1 MSITS
6 ADICAAAD
14 QLNGFV
20 GFNAKA
26 GHYIVRFSEDS
37 FGMDVPDASIT
48 PASEFVLC
56 PLEGDLMTLKR
67 ERIQILLDQHVNDR
81 LQISAPLLAYMRH
94 QEQAEIVAQR
104 FLQ

>member
-6 ADICAAAD
+6 ADICAAARPT
-14 QLNGFV
+14 QRFCRLQRQ
-20 GFNAKA
+20 A

-48 PASEFVLC
+48 PASEFVWC